1 MLEEIDK
8 EEISKKFFGSKQNIA
23 TVAIIAVENSKG
35 EDFETTFT
43 IHRVAFCKLDSGD
56 FHSTYLLANV
66 HPNLCEYWF
75 GPENLNLKSYVFGA
89 MDTSNPPSVV
99 FRYMVREEGQNT
111 FRKSS
116 VSKDVEVYLAQNES
130 ENFDR
135 AIDQI
140 SRRLDSRYGWNPDY
154 RSIIENITL
163 RENVT
168 LSYLYRH
175 AAANL
180 LTREQEERRRES
192 LERLIAECK
201 AQESSHTGLG
211 TPG

>member
-23 TVAIIAVENSKG
+23 TVAIIAVDNSKG
-35 EDFETTFT
+35 EDFEPTFT
-43 IHRVAFCKLDSGD
+43 IHKVAFCKLVSGD

-66 HPNLCEYWF
+66 HPSLCEYWF
-75 GPENLNLKSYVFGA
+75 GPENLSLKSYVFGA

-99 FRYMVREEGQNT
+99 FRYMVREEGQDT
-111 FRKSS
+111 FQKSS
-116 VSKDVEVYLAQNES
+116 ISKDIEVYLDQNES

-140 SRRLDSRYGWNPDY
+140 SRRLESRYGWNPDY
-154 RSIIENITL
+154 RSIIEKITL

-180 LTREQEERRRES
+180 LTREQEERRREL
-192 LERLIAECK
+192 LERLVAECK
-201 AQESSHTGLG
+201 V
-211 TPG
+211 

>member
-1 MLEEIDK
+1 MLEETDK

-23 TVAIIAVENSKG
+23 TIAVITVDTDKG
-35 EDFETTFT
+35 KNFEATFA
-43 IHRVAFCKLDSGD
+43 IHRVPFCKLSDSKPY
-56 FHSTYLLANV
+56 STYLLANA
-66 HPNLCEYWF
+66 HPSLCEYWF
-75 GPENLNLKSYVFGA
+75 GPENLNLKSYIFGA
-89 MDTSNPPSVV
+89 MDTSDSPSVV
-99 FRYMVREEGQNT
+99 FRYMVREEGQDT

-116 VSKDVEVYLAQNES
+116 ISKDIEVYLAQNES

-140 SRRLDSRYGWNPDY
+140 SLRLESRYGWNPEY
-154 RSIIENITL
+154 RNIIEKIAL

-168 LSYLYRH
+168 LGYLYRY

-192 LERLIAECK
+192 LERLVAECK
-201 AQESSHTGLG
+201 AQE
-211 TPG
+211 

>member
-66 HPNLCEYWF
+66 HPSLCEYWF

-99 FRYMVREEGQNT
+99 FRYMVREEGQNE
-111 FRKSS
+111 FRISS
-116 VSKDVEVYLAQNES
+116 TSKDIGKYLLQNGS
-130 ENFDR
+130 ATFNR
-135 AIDQI
+135 ALERI
-140 SRRLDSRYGWNPDY
+140 SLELESRYGWNPEY
-154 RSIIENITL
+154 RSIIEQLTL

-168 LSYLYRH
+168 LGYLYRH
-175 AAANL
+175 ATADL
-180 LTREQEERRRES
+180 LTAEQEEKRKET
-192 LERLIAECK
+192 LERLIADC
-201 AQESSHTGLG
+201 TI
-211 TPG
+211 

>member
-8 EEISKKFFGSKQNIA
+8 EELPRKFFGSKQNIA
-23 TVAIIAVENSKG
+23 TIAVITVDTNKG
-35 EDFETTFT
+35 KNFETTFAV
-43 IHRVAFCKLDSGD
+43 HRVPFCKLSDSMLY
-56 FHSTYLLANV
+56 STYLLANV
-66 HPNLCEYWF
+66 HPSLCEYWF

-130 ENFDR
+130 ENFDQ

-140 SRRLDSRYGWNPDY
+140 SRRLDLRYGWNPDY
-154 RSIIENITL
+154 RSIIEKITL

-168 LSYLYRH
+168 LSYLYRY

-192 LERLIAECK
+192 LERLVAECK
-201 AQESSHTGLG
+201 AQE
-211 TPG
+211 